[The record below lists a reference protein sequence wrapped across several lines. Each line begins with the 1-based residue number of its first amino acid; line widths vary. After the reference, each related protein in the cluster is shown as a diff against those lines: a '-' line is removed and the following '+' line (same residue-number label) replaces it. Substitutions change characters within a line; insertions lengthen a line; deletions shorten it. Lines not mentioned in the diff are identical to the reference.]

1 MMNDPY
7 THKPEHIVQVFN
19 DIDSGKYPNV
29 SFSHANV
36 AMISKDVYYQMC
48 YELEE
53 LRKASS
59 MALKSLE
66 EAAQCPVWPNTL
78 KTAAKV
84 SESIAALRW
93 ALYEEDEND
102 CSTTD

>member
-66 EAAQCPVWPNTL
+66 EAA
-78 KTAAKV
+78 
-84 SESIAALRW
+84 ESIAALRW

>member
-1 MMNDPY
+1 MNDPY

-66 EAAQCPVWPNTL
+66 EAA
-78 KTAAKV
+78 
-84 SESIAALRW
+84 ESIAALRW

>member
-1 MMNDPY
+1 MTDPY
-7 THKPEHIVQVFN
+7 THKPEHIVEVFN

-29 SFSHANV
+29 TFSHANV
-36 AMISKDVYYQMC
+36 AMIPKDVYYQMC

-53 LRKASS
+53 LRKASQ

-66 EAAQCPVWPNTL
+66 EGSNTT
-78 KTAAKV
+78 KA
-84 SESIAALRW
+84 IAALRW